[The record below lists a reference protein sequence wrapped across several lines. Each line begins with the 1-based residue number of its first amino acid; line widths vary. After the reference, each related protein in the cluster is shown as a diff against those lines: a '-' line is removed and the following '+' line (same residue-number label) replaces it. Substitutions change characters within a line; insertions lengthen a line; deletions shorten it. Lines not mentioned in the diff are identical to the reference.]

1 MLHQPQPQPQ
11 LNVVQ
16 RKEVMFNH
24 VKTVSIG
31 ILSAAIL
38 TGCGGG
44 TSDCTDSD
52 VKDTVVS
59 IISNE
64 VQKARWGKELFSKGL
79 VDDLE
84 VTRIKTTD
92 YNEKLDRYTCAAKF
106 SFTFKGKEQ
115 SKDIEYVN
123 SYLEEEGETEVAV
136 YGADDV
142 KTRMMALGMTMGR

>member
-1 MLHQPQPQPQ
+1 
-11 LNVVQ
+11 
-16 RKEVMFNH
+16 MFNH
-24 VKTVSIG
+24 VKAVSISV
-31 ILSAAIL
+31 LAAAIL

-59 IISNE
+59 IIANE
-64 VQKARWGKELFSKGL
+64 VQKARWGQELFSKGL

-84 VTRIKTTD
+84 VIRIKTTD
-92 YNEKLDRYTCAAKF
+92 YDEKLDRYTCAATF

-115 SKDIEYVN
+115 STDIQYVN

-142 KTRMMALGMTMGR
+142 KTRMMALGMTLGR

>member
-1 MLHQPQPQPQ
+1 
-11 LNVVQ
+11 
-16 RKEVMFNH
+16 MFNQ
-24 VKTVSIG
+24 VKTVSIS
-31 ILSAAIL
+31 ILTAVIL

-64 VQKARWGKELFSKGL
+64 VQKAQWGKELFSKGL

-92 YNEKLDRYTCAAKF
+92 YDEKLDRYTCAASF

-115 SKDIEYVN
+115 SKDIQYIN

-136 YGADDV
+136 YGTDDV

>member
-1 MLHQPQPQPQ
+1 
-11 LNVVQ
+11 
-16 RKEVMFNH
+16 
-24 VKTVSIG
+24 
-31 ILSAAIL
+31 IL

-59 IISNE
+59 IIANE
-64 VQKARWGKELFSKGL
+64 VQKARWGQELFSKGL

-84 VTRIKTTD
+84 VIRIKTTD
-92 YNEKLDRYTCAAKF
+92 YDEKLDRYTCAATF

-115 SKDIEYVN
+115 STDIQYVN

-136 YGADDV
+136 YGAD
-142 KTRMMALGMTMGR
+142 